1 MTFAEPWDAR
11 YPTISKSWFAHW
23 DQLSTFFV
31 FPDEMRRV
39 IYTTNA
45 IKSTNSTLRKVLHN
59 HRSFPTDESALK
71 VVYLAIANIAKRWT
85 MPIRDWKRA
94 LNRFAIEFE
103 GRFPME

>member
-1 MTFAEPWDAR
+1 
-11 YPTISKSWFAHW
+11 
-23 DQLSTFFV
+23 LSTFFV